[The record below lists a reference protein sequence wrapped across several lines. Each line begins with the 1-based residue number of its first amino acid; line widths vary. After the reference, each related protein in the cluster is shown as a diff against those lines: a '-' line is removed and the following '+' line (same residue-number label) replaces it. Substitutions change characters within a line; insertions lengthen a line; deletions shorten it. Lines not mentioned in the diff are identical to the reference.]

1 MRRRPDLLIAT
12 DDQSRRRRLARRLAA
27 AAAAAAAIG
36 MTAGAGM
43 RVAAAACLWLRALL
57 LLGHRV
63 SSVPLYQ
70 QRGMLAGKLSPSDV
84 GSHEIPALPFL
95 LLP

>member
-1 MRRRPDLLIAT
+1 MRRRPDLLVAT

-27 AAAAAAAIG
+27 IG
-36 MTAGAGM
+36 MSACACAGAGM

-63 SSVPLYQ
+63 SSERLYQ
-70 QRGMLAGKLSPSDV
+70 QRGMFV
-84 GSHEIPALPFL
+84 GNRVDQ
-95 LLP
+95 

>member
-27 AAAAAAAIG
+27 AAAAAIG

-43 RVAAAACLWLRALL
+43 RVAAAVCLWLRALL